1 MFELQL
7 ASRVIHDAVPTSPL
21 MRFVLAVIDGTQNH
35 QFVMVVAERVD
46 FDNGLITMGAI
57 LKELVAESDNVLMVV
72 GFLAGK
78 FINSVL
84 SKEACKLFFVY
95 SSSQSSF
102 MMPIH
107 LVRFHL
113 PLSCCV

>member
-21 MRFVLAVIDGTQNH
+21 MRFVLAAIDGTQNH
-35 QFVMVVAERVD
+35 QFVIVIAKRVD
-46 FDNGLITMGAI
+46 FDNGVINMAAI
-57 LKELVAESDNVLMVV
+57 LKELVAESDNVLMTM

-95 SSSQSSF
+95 SRSPISF

-107 LVRFHL
+107 LVPFHL
-113 PLSCCV
+113 PFSSCV